1 LRASAVIAAAAV
13 ALSLAARVY
22 LLLSRPLWHD
32 ERYTAWIS
40 RRSPAEIVEALR
52 LDSGPPA
59 FYLLEKLSGA
69 AAAPASRGWALR
81 GVSFAAA
88 LLLIAAIGASLRGRE
103 RALGVSL
110 AACFALLN
118 LYAAEA
124 RPYALLA
131 LLAFCVFRL
140 SQSGRETPARLFL
153 LAAAGAAALYTHY
166 LALFAVAAA
175 AGAALYAKRP
185 RSAAACA
192 VALPLFAPWMPVLL
206 AQPRE
211 AMAWLREPLGATLAG
226 FASAL
231 GGVGRVPSPFGAA
244 PPGALAVAGG
254 VAGIA
259 LLGAAAAAARVDRE
273 VRIALV
279 AALLTLGLALAAS
292 AFRPL
297 AFAGRSEMAV
307 LPVWIWALARAG
319 RESRA
324 VRWGAVTAAALGMA
338 ATLAVILSRHPTDTP
353 GAAVRRLTG
362 MTRRGDAV
370 LAGPYFYLAA
380 RLARRPGRP
389 ARRRLRAPR
398 GRRGPSRVV
407 RAVDARRGGGAGDRP
422 PYGRAAGGRA
432 ALPAVAALA
441 PDARRHED
449 ALLAG
454 NRARDRAPARR
465 GAAHLER
472 GGRASRLDARLAVLP
487 RDREE
492 RQPPRGRVRLL
503 RAQEREGPA

>member
-1 LRASAVIAAAAV
+1 MRASAIIAAAAV

-52 LDSGPPA
+52 QDSGPPA
-59 FYLLEKLSGA
+59 FYLIEKITGA
-69 AAAPASRGWALR
+69 AAAPASRGWAVR

-88 LLLIAAIGASLRGRE
+88 LLLVAAVAASLKRGE

-140 SQSGRETPARLFL
+140 SQSGPESSVRLFL
-153 LAAAGAAALYTHY
+153 LAAAATAALYTHY

-175 AGAALYAKRP
+175 CATALYAGRR

-192 VALPLFAPWMPVLL
+192 AALALFAPWMPVLL
-206 AQPRE
+206 AQPRA
-211 AMAWLREPLGATLAG
+211 AMAWLREPFGATLAG

-244 PPGALAVAGG
+244 PPGSLAAAGA

-259 LLGAAAAAARVDRE
+259 LLAAAAAAARRDRE
-273 VRIALV
+273 VRLALV

-292 AFRPL
+292 AIRPL

-319 RESRA
+319 RESRF
-324 VRWGAVTAAALGMA
+324 VRRGAVAAAALGMT
-338 ATLAVILSRHPTDTP
+338 ATLAVVLSPHPTDTP
-353 GAAVRRLTG
+353 GAAVRRLGG
-362 MTRRGDAV
+362 MTRPGDAV
-370 LAGPYFYLAA
+370 IAGPYFYLAA
-380 RLARRPGRP
+380 RLAADRGD
-389 ARRRLRAPR
+389 LRA
-398 GRRGPSRVV
+398 GVSALPSG
-407 RAVDARRGGGAGDRP
+407 DAAHPGWFVPSTPGEAEEREIARSMD
-422 PYGRAAGGRA
+422 
-432 ALPAVAALA
+432 ALPAGARLFVLIPPSHQTPGVMRTLFSRGTVREIVRQ
-441 PDARRHED
+441 PDAV
-449 ALLAG
+449 LLIWSA
-454 NRARDRAPARR
+454 AAAAPA
-465 GAAHLER
+465 
-472 GGRASRLDARLAVLP
+472 
-487 RDREE
+487 
-492 RQPPRGRVRLL
+492 
-503 RAQEREGPA
+503 